1 MRRGGLRAGGE
12 MGGEWRVLHR
22 GGSSKSGS
30 GLRASGGGGRRAL
43 HAGSGEGERGG
54 LAASGG
60 EMGRGGLRCLVLLL
74 LLLLLFLFLFLF
86 LFLLCCRQCGGVLRL
101 SGGGGG

>member
-1 MRRGGLRAGGE
+1 MGGGGLEASGE
-12 MGGEWRVLHR
+12 MGEWRVLHR
-22 GGSSKSGS
+22 GSSSKSGS
-30 GLRASGGGGRRAL
+30 GLRASSGGGRRAL

-86 LFLLCCRQCGGVLRL
+86 LLCCRQCGGVLRL